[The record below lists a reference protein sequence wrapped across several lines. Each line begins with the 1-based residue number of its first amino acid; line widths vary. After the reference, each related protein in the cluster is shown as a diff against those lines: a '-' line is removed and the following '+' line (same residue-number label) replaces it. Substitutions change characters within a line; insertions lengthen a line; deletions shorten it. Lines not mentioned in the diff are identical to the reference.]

1 MKILAWELAPDN
13 IRVNVVHPTGVNTD
27 MSNNDWS
34 VRWLGE
40 HEDLAEPTRGNRMPA
55 EVVQPEDVSK
65 MVAFLVSDNGRYVTE
80 FEHRVDGP
88 DS

>member
-40 HEDLAEPTRGNRMPA
+40 HEDLAELTRGNRMPA

>member
-13 IRVNVVHPTGVNTD
+13 IRVNVVHPIGVNTD

-40 HEDLAEPTRGNRMPA
+40 HEDLAEPTRGNRMDPSN
-55 EVVQPEDVSK
+55 ERRRNCR
-65 MVAFLVSDNGRYVTE
+65 LLRNGKNASALY
-80 FEHRVDGP
+80 
-88 DS
+88 